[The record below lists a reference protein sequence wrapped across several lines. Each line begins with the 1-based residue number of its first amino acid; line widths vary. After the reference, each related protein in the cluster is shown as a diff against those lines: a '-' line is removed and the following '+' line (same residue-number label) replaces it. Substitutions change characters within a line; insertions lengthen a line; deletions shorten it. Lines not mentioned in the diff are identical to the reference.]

1 MITTLP
7 PGTELPEHTHTL
19 THTHLTTTTTPSLD
33 RRLRHCGGRDGS
45 TGATGP
51 SPDKVGAGR
60 SGTHCIRLG
69 GCRRRMPIHDSA
81 TGDRE
86 GREGEGAM
94 ATGGEDLR
102 GAGGRGQGDGDAIV
116 GGAGVV

>member
-1 MITTLP
+1 
-7 PGTELPEHTHTL
+7 
-19 THTHLTTTTTPSLD
+19 
-33 RRLRHCGGRDGS
+33 
-45 TGATGP
+45 
-51 SPDKVGAGR
+51 
-60 SGTHCIRLG
+60 
-69 GCRRRMPIHDSA
+69 MPIHDSA